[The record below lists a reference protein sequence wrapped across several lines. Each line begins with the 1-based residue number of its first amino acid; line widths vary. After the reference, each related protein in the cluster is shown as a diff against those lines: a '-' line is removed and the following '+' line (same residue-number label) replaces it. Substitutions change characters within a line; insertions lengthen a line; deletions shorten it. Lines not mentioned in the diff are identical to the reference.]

1 MRRAINRAMLL
12 RSALSIVLAIAAI
25 SAPVSAEDGKPPFWA
40 SVRVKEINMRVGPGE
55 SYRINWVYH
64 RPLLP
69 LKVMRAQENWWLVQD
84 PGGTRGWVLSS
95 LMAKKRGAIVQGEGL
110 AEMHESASIA
120 SRLLWR
126 LEPGITGKLGD
137 CDAGWCRFDLDQNR
151 GGWVQQDRLWGA
163 GNL

>member
-1 MRRAINRAMLL
+1 MFY
-12 RSALSIVLAIAAI
+12 RSVLPIALALTALAT
-25 SAPVSAEDGKPPFWA
+25 PVSAEESKVPFWA
-40 SVRVKEINMRVGPGE
+40 SVKAKVVNMRVGPGE

-69 LKVMRAQENWWLVQD
+69 VKVLRAQENWWLVQD
-84 PGGTRGWVLSS
+84 PDGARGWVLSS
-95 LMAKKRGAIVQGEGL
+95 LMAKKRGAIVQGSVT
-110 AEMHESASIA
+110 AEMRENSSVA

-126 LEPGITGKLGD
+126 LQPGITGKLGD

-151 GGWVQQDRLWGA
+151 GGFVPQDRLWGA

>member
-1 MRRAINRAMLL
+1 MLL
-12 RSALSIVLAIAAI
+12 RSALSIVLALAAF

-40 SVRVKEINMRVGPGE
+40 SVRAKVINMRVGPGE

-69 LKVMRAQENWWLVQD
+69 LKVMRVQENWWLVQD
-84 PGGTRGWVLSS
+84 PGGARGWVLSS
-95 LMAKKRGAIVQGEGL
+95 LMAKKRCAIVQGDDL
-110 AEMHESASIA
+110 AGMHESGSIA

-126 LEPGITGKLGD
+126 LEPGIVGKLGD

>member
-1 MRRAINRAMLL
+1 
-12 RSALSIVLAIAAI
+12 
-25 SAPVSAEDGKPPFWA
+25 
-40 SVRVKEINMRVGPGE
+40 MRVGPGE

-69 LKVMRAQENWWLVQD
+69 LKVMRVQENWWLVQD
-84 PGGTRGWVLSS
+84 PGGARGWVLSS
-95 LMAKKRGAIVQGEGL
+95 LMAKKRCAIVQGDDL
-110 AEMHESASIA
+110 AGMHESGSIA

-126 LEPGITGKLGD
+126 LEPGIVGKLGD